1 MGSTE
6 AARSAPLRSLL
17 EPALTAAGLE
27 TWDVESGRGVLRV
40 LVDAPGGV
48 DLDALTR
55 ASGIVSKLVD
65 ERPELAPDGSYQLE
79 VSSPGVERTLR
90 TPEHFRRYVAAE
102 ISVKTTVAVDGA
114 RRHRGRLTAVT
125 EDGIEL
131 EPADRPGGDPIGIAF
146 ADISRAHTVLVWGP
160 TPAPAARREG
170 RKAGAKPP
178 AAHAALDAKDAS

>member
-1 MGSTE
+1 MGSSE
-6 AARSAPLRSLL
+6 AARSLL
-17 EPALTAAGLE
+17 EPALAASGLE

-55 ASGIVSKLVD
+55 ASGIVSNLVD
-65 ERPELAPDGSYQLE
+65 EHPEVAPEGSYQLE
-79 VSSPGVERTLR
+79 VSSPGLERTLR
-90 TPEHFRRYVAAE
+90 IPEHFRRFVASE
-102 ISVKTTVAVDGA
+102 ISVKTTIAIDGA

-125 EDGIEL
+125 EEGIEL
-131 EPADRPGGDPIGIAF
+131 EPADRPGADPIGIAF

-160 TPAPAARREG
+160 TPAPAARRKG
-170 RKAGAKPP
+170 RKASAKPS